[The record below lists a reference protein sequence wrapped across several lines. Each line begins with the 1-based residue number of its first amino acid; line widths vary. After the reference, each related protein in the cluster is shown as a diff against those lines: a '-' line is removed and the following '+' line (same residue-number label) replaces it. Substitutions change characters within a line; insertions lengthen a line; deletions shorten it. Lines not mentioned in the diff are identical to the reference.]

1 MGKVRSFLLAQVK
14 FIKNLL
20 LVAIASYE
28 QIYLTL
34 LVIVLLPIKIAQYVL
49 KHAIRWV
56 FSVLQKFIGGNL
68 IIFMKLWVFYW
79 ERMGNICIT
88 FFILIFNKVFAN
100 AQDHILWAIKDLY
113 DIILRLTF
121 FFQETYEVMF
131 QQKDINLIVVEIY
144 RNVQAFRF
152 LKSNFLRNIAFNH
165 FLFFVN
171 LLLFIHRKVM
181 IFLYDLSLKVIRIN
195 KLNFAT
201 VFNIVVLCES
211 IIE

>member
-1 MGKVRSFLLAQVK
+1 M
-14 FIKNLL
+14 
-20 LVAIASYE
+20 
-28 QIYLTL
+28 
-34 LVIVLLPIKIAQYVL
+34 
-49 KHAIRWV
+49 
-56 FSVLQKFIGGNL
+56 FSILQKFIGGYL
-68 IIFMKLWVFYW
+68 IIFMELWVFYW

-88 FFILIFNKVFAN
+88 LFILIFNKVFAN

-131 QQKDINLIVVEIY
+131 QQKDIDLIVVEIY
-144 RNVQAFRF
+144 RYVQVFRF

-171 LLLFIHRKVM
+171 LLLFIHSKVM
-181 IFLYDLSLKVIRIN
+181 IFLYDLSLEVIWIN